1 MRYNICKKGK
11 RVKFIMEERISN
23 TAERLRMLMEQ
34 FGLTQAD
41 FGKTVGIDR
50 STVSLYLN
58 GKRVPRQDKLAL
70 ISEKYRVQPGWLM
83 GYDMPMRKETSII
96 RQDIRVND
104 TLIEL
109 DRVIDRMSDEKR
121 AELLQYANF
130 LLARDKN

>member
-11 RVKFIMEERISN
+11 RVKQIMEGRISN
-23 TAERLRMLMEQ
+23 TAERLRELMNE

-41 FGKTVGIDR
+41 FGKTVGLDR

-58 GKRVPRQDKLAL
+58 GKRIPRQDKLAL

-83 GYDMPMRKETSII
+83 GFDVPMRKETSII
-96 RQDIRVND
+96 RHDVRADDV
-104 TLIEL
+104 LIEL
-109 DRVIDRMSDEKR
+109 DRTIDRMSDEKR